1 MSAVDDILADIP
13 MNQLA
18 AQLGVD
24 QATAEQ
30 AARQAIPA
38 LLGGM
43 QANSEDPAGAMS
55 LAGALGDH
63 PSDLI
68 DGGVDLNQVN
78 ANDGEKILGNIF
90 GPNQDQVAQTLG
102 GNLGG
107 QAGGLIKQL
116 LPILAPIVLAYL
128 SRRLSGQRQG
138 TGQDDPLGS
147 ILGGGGSGTSN
158 PLNDLLSSMLGG
170 GGAAGQQQSSGGSIL
185 DMLGA
190 CSEQGAA
197 ETATP
202 TTVGPRLVSWIS
214 STSPIS
220 PTATARFSSA

>member
-1 MSAVDDILADIP
+1 MVTAVDDILADVP
-13 MNQLA
+13 MDQLA

-43 QANSEDPAGAMS
+43 QANSQDPAGAMS

-68 DGGVDLNQVN
+68 DGGVDLNQVD
-78 ANDGEKILGNIF
+78 ANDGKKIVGNIF

-107 QAGGLIKQL
+107 QAGGLIQRL

-128 SRRLSGQRQG
+128 SKRLLGQRQG
-138 TGQDDPLGS
+138 GSQDDPLGS
-147 ILGGGGSGTSN
+147 ILAGGASGSGN

-170 GGAAGQQQSSGGSIL
+170 GAASSGGQSSGGSVL
-185 DMLGA
+185 DMLGGLL
-190 CSEQGAA
+190 GA
-197 ETATP
+197 
-202 TTVGPRLVSWIS
+202 GR
-214 STSPIS
+214 
-220 PTATARFSSA
+220 R

>member
-1 MSAVDDILADIP
+1 VSAVDDILADVP
-13 MNQLA
+13 MDQLA

-43 QANSEDPAGAMS
+43 QANSQDPAGAMS

-68 DGGVDLNQVN
+68 DGGVDLNHVDT
-78 ANDGEKILGNIF
+78 NDGEKIVGNVF

-128 SRRLSGQRQG
+128 SKRLRGHRQG
-138 TGQDDPLGS
+138 GGGQDDQLGS
-147 ILGGGGSGTSN
+147 ILGAGASGSGN
-158 PLNDLLSSMLGG
+158 PLNDLLGSMLGG
-170 GGAAGQQQSSGGSIL
+170 GGAPGGQSSGGSIL
-185 DMLGA
+185 DMLGGLL
-190 CSEQGAA
+190 GA
-197 ETATP
+197 
-202 TTVGPRLVSWIS
+202 GR
-214 STSPIS
+214 
-220 PTATARFSSA
+220 R

>member
-1 MSAVDDILADIP
+1 MD
-13 MNQLA
+13 QLA
-18 AQLGVD
+18 TQLGVD
-24 QATAEQ
+24 EATAEQ

-43 QANSEDPAGAMS
+43 QANAADPAGATS

-63 PSDLI
+63 SSELI
-68 DGGVDLNQVN
+68 DGGVDLQQVDT
-78 ANDGEKILGNIF
+78 NDGEKIVGNIF

-128 SRRLSGQRQG
+128 SKRLMGGQQQG
-138 TGQDDPLGS
+138 GGQDDPLGS
-147 ILGGGGSGTSN
+147 ILGGGASGSGN

-170 GGAAGQQQSSGGSIL
+170 GGAAGGGGQSSGGSIL
-185 DMLGA
+185 DVLGGLLGA
-190 CSEQGAA
+190 G
-197 ETATP
+197 
-202 TTVGPRLVSWIS
+202 R
-214 STSPIS
+214 
-220 PTATARFSSA
+220 R

>member
-1 MSAVDDILADIP
+1 MD
-13 MNQLA
+13 QLA
-18 AQLGVD
+18 ARLGVD

-38 LLGGM
+38 LLSGM
-43 QANSEDPAGAMS
+43 QANAQDPAGATS

-68 DGGVDLNQVN
+68 DGGVDLDQVD
-78 ANDGEKILGNIF
+78 ADDGEKIVGNVF

-128 SRRLSGQRQG
+128 SKRLLGQQQG
-138 TGQDDPLGS
+138 GGQDPLGS
-147 ILGGGGSGTSN
+147 ILGGGATGSNN
-158 PLNDLLSSMLGG
+158 PLTDILGSLLGGG
-170 GGAAGQQQSSGGSIL
+170 GGAAQSPGGSIL
-185 DMLGA
+185 DMLGGLL
-190 CSEQGAA
+190 GA
-197 ETATP
+197 
-202 TTVGPRLVSWIS
+202 GR
-214 STSPIS
+214 
-220 PTATARFSSA
+220 R

>member
-1 MSAVDDILADIP
+1 VFGTSVARTTHLTGRCISQPGRKASTVTAVDDILADVP
-13 MNQLA
+13 MDQLA

-43 QANSEDPAGAMS
+43 QANSQDPAGAMS

-68 DGGVDLNQVN
+68 DGGVDLNQVD
-78 ANDGEKILGNIF
+78 ANDGEKIVGNIF

-107 QAGGLIKQL
+107 QAGGLIQRL

-128 SRRLSGQRQG
+128 SKRLLGQRQG
-138 TGQDDPLGS
+138 GGQDDPLGS
-147 ILGGGGSGTSN
+147 ILGGGASGSGN

-170 GGAAGQQQSSGGSIL
+170 GAAPGGGQSSGGSIL
-185 DMLGA
+185 DMLGGLL
-190 CSEQGAA
+190 GA
-197 ETATP
+197 
-202 TTVGPRLVSWIS
+202 GR
-214 STSPIS
+214 
-220 PTATARFSSA
+220 R

>member
-1 MSAVDDILADIP
+1 MVSAVDDILADIP
-13 MNQLA
+13 MDQLA

-43 QANSEDPAGAMS
+43 QANAADPAGATS

-63 PSDLI
+63 PSALI
-68 DGGVDLNQVN
+68 DGGVDLDQVD
-78 ANDGEKILGNIF
+78 ADDGEKIVGNIF

-128 SRRLSGQRQG
+128 SKRLLGQQQGSGQ
-138 TGQDDPLGS
+138 DPLGS
-147 ILGGGGSGTSN
+147 ILGGGATGAN
-158 PLNDLLSSMLGG
+158 KPLTEILGSMLGG
-170 GGAAGQQQSSGGSIL
+170 GGGAAQPPGGSIL
-185 DMLGA
+185 DMLGGLL
-190 CSEQGAA
+190 GA
-197 ETATP
+197 
-202 TTVGPRLVSWIS
+202 GR
-214 STSPIS
+214 
-220 PTATARFSSA
+220 R

>member
-1 MSAVDDILADIP
+1 MGAVDDILADIP

-43 QANSEDPAGAMS
+43 QANSQDPAGAMS

-63 PSDLI
+63 SSDLI
-68 DGGVDLNQVN
+68 DGGVDLDQVN
-78 ANDGEKILGNIF
+78 ANDGEKIVGNIF

-128 SRRLSGQRQG
+128 SKRLRGQQQG

-147 ILGGGGSGTSN
+147 ILGGGAGGSN

-170 GGAAGQQQSSGGSIL
+170 GAAGQQPSGGSIL
-185 DMLGA
+185 DMLGGLL
-190 CSEQGAA
+190 GA
-197 ETATP
+197 
-202 TTVGPRLVSWIS
+202 GR
-214 STSPIS
+214 
-220 PTATARFSSA
+220 R